1 MTDSQ
6 QDKVQKL
13 HENRLKAQTELHTL
27 QQKILDSITNG
38 DRRNRVER
46 VVKETEDAMTKAFD
60 KNEQLETL
68 ALKTSDSETVQA
80 DLEKWLSEVTE
91 QNDELLRKAR
101 EYIDSCTVS
110 DVNSHSSVGTV
121 HKSTSRKSSTSVK
134 TKTSSQRQRT
144 FLWQPNV
151 EKN

>member
-13 HENRLKAQTELHTL
+13 HENQLKAQTDLITL
-27 QQKILDSITNG
+27 QQKILDSITSR
-38 DRRNRVER
+38 DRKVRVER
-46 VVKETEDAMTKAFD
+46 LVKETEDAMIKTFNR
-60 KNEQLETL
+60 NEQLIAL
-68 ALKTSDSETVQA
+68 ASKTSDSETVQA

-91 QNDELLRKAR
+91 QNDEVLKKAR

-121 HKSTSRKSSTSVK
+121 HKRTSTTSVK
-134 TKTSSQRQRT
+134 TKTPSQRQGT
-144 FLWQPNV
+144 FLWQSSV